1 MKMLLLVLMLIF
13 LHLGFSTFLGVI
25 VIAFSESKLFQ
36 LLFRI
41 LFSIV
46 VLGLLHGLVFLPVLL
61 SLFCPWKLN
70 MIGDENNNA
79 DGFESDKSAETD
91 VDSEDDQFGYITYN
105 KRCLTSKCPC
115 DFCDRFQ

>member
-1 MKMLLLVLMLIF
+1 MQLLTLVF
-13 LHLGFSTFLGVI
+13 FHLGFSTFLGVI

-46 VLGLLHGLVFLPVLL
+46 ILGLVHGLVFLPVLL

-70 MIGDENNNA
+70 FVVDENNHSLVN
-79 DGFESDKSAETD
+79 
-91 VDSEDDQFGYITYN
+91 DSELDSGEENGDELSYKYDYY
-105 KRCLTSKCPC
+105 LDSKCPC
-115 DFCDRFQ
+115 DFCNRF

>member
-1 MKMLLLVLMLIF
+1 
-13 LHLGFSTFLGVI
+13 
-25 VIAFSESKLFQ
+25 
-36 LLFRI
+36 
-41 LFSIV
+41 
-46 VLGLLHGLVFLPVLL
+46 
-61 SLFCPWKLN
+61 
-70 MIGDENNNA
+70 MIGDENNNT